1 MNNWALLVWDIFY
14 VIWYSRAPLQAKMQ
28 KRCRSW
34 IWNTMFC
41 AKNRDIS
48 YRGSSRFFLL
58 FKKACKTRSL
68 AFKSGL
74 RLMIGPSVHAY
85 FEVTN
90 LFYIQAAFSLNWNKQ
105 HKVRIKPFVW
115 DSHVKWKKKNI
126 ASLTNHSLICCYNEN
141 DLFNFN
147 ENACVYV

>member
-105 HKVRIKPFVW
+105 HKVRIIPFVW
-115 DSHVKWKKKNI
+115 DSHVKWKKKI
-126 ASLTNHSLICCYNEN
+126 SLLLQII
-141 DLFNFN
+141 L
-147 ENACVYV
+147 